1 MTEEISLKTKILM
14 ILSVCISLLV
24 LLTSSDTFSHGV
36 VFVLL
41 GILSII
47 VALLGIFAAIMIL
60 LRKRN
65 IGTFLLKIFSITGML
80 YSLMYMLIDV
90 GTRGVFFGFFIIW
103 LIIFILNKPTKNDQ
117 FEEMPKG
124 KYLKLNWIVLVVLII
139 VVLTIVY
146 IWVIDWEGKA
156 KIMSSPNGGGISV
169 FRQEGVLTD
178 ITVICDG
185 AFVYDVSELKEDL
198 LAEVT
203 VKMIAPSANI
213 SILSNTTGKILLRIL
228 NMQENAIKV
237 NRNEKNIDKINY
249 DDFWNSS
256 DEQQLIEFPISGTF
270 LLEEKGSKTMLDVK
284 ANDET
289 VIEIPAV
296 ESKDPL
302 RIVVFSDTHSAQ
314 FIYMSVLAEFLD
326 KKPNFVVWAGDIT
339 NNGYSIEFLIASAIA
354 ESYPLQVFTTMGNHD
369 IWNRGDKYYNV
380 YFGPYYYSF
389 EIKDTKIIILD
400 TSKGLIGDSQFDWLY
415 RELKDNTNNHTIIIS
430 HMPPIDTLS
439 GNFDTSENLHP
450 EMSNTIHIKSE
461 SEYLIKLMNEFH
473 VDAYIAGHT
482 HQQGAIKINDT
493 LIATS
498 GALGGTVLPGDNVGY
513 IILDVDEEGVHLE
526 NIDVMSVEEVNSNKI
541 QDNLHAA
548 RVFVL
553 PVIINKSIRIASTIL
568 LFLILSIVLY
578 FLKDKLIY
586 RK

>member
-1 MTEEISLKTKILM
+1 MTEEISIKTKILM
-14 ILSVCISLLV
+14 GLSMCISLLV
-24 LLTSSDTFSHGV
+24 LITSQDTFSHGV

-47 VALLGIFAAIMIL
+47 VAILGIFASMMVLIKKGNL
-60 LRKRN
+60 
-65 IGTFLLKIFSITGML
+65 GTFLLKIFSITGML

-90 GTRGVFFGFFIIW
+90 GTRDVFLGFFIVL
-103 LIIFILNKPTKNDQ
+103 LIIFILNKPTKKDQ

-124 KYLKLNWIVLVVLII
+124 KYLKLNWIVLAVLI
-139 VVLTIVY
+139 VVILTIVY
-146 IWVIDWEGKA
+146 IWMIDWESKA
-156 KIMSSPNGGGISV
+156 GIMSSPNGGGISV
-169 FRQEGVLTD
+169 FRQEGGITD

-185 AFVYDVSELKEDL
+185 AFVYDVTELNEES
-198 LAEVT
+198 LAEIT
-203 VKMIAPSANI
+203 VKMIAPSANVSII
-213 SILSNTTGKILLRIL
+213 SNMTGKILLRIL
-228 NMQENAIKV
+228 NAQENIIEV
-237 NRNEKNIDKINY
+237 DGNEKNTDKINY
-249 DDFWNSS
+249 DDFWTNS

-270 LLEEKGSKTMLDVK
+270 LLEKKGSKTLLDVE
-284 ANDET
+284 ANKET
-289 VIEIPAV
+289 IIEIPSV
-296 ESKDPL
+296 ENKGAL
-302 RIVVFSDTHSAQ
+302 RIVIFSDTHSAQ
-314 FIYMSVLAEFLD
+314 FIYMPVLKNFLE
-326 KKPNFVVWAGDIT
+326 KKPDFIVWNGDIT

-354 ESYPLQVFTTMGNHD
+354 ESYPLQVFTTIGNHD

-389 EIKDTKIIILD
+389 EVKDIKIIMLD
-400 TSKGLIGDSQFDWLY
+400 TSKGIIGDSQFDWLY

-439 GNFDTSENLHP
+439 GKFDTSENLHP
-450 EMSNTIHIKSE
+450 EMSNTIHIKAE
-461 SEYLIKLMNEFH
+461 SEYLIKLMNEFN

-513 IILDVDEEGVHLE
+513 IVLEIDEKGVNLE
-526 NIDVMSVEEVNSNKI
+526 NIDVMSVEEVNNNKL
-541 QDNLHAA
+541 QDNIHAA
-548 RVFVL
+548 RVFIL

-568 LFLILSIVLY
+568 LFLILSIVIY
-578 FLKDKLIY
+578 FIQDKIIY